1 MEIFVLKVAFLL
13 FFSFMFSGTEPAF
26 FSLTPWKILKLNT
39 EKSLSSRLIVKMSRY
54 KNLILAT
61 ILIGNET
68 VNILTSSLFARL
80 KYSIFPENNPLI
92 STAFIL
98 TATIILL
105 LGGEVTPKMIALKKP
120 VAFLKKSVFLVS
132 PLSILLMPFKKLFKN
147 NNEEKILFLNV
158 IHIARKE
165 KAIDDVEAFF
175 YENIF
180 KATTTPCLFA
190 ATPINKV
197 KNKSILKGHP
207 LPEIVSL
214 ARAIEIMQKEK
225 TNILTIDESGSIS
238 GVITRKN
245 IVEYFTFTELKDF
258 VYRDNTI
265 SGEMPVSLF
274 EYYFDTRLNQ
284 NMFKTINGYV
294 FNLFGRLPE
303 EGEEISD
310 NQFRFKVIEVKN
322 HFITRLK
329 VEKING

>member
-1 MEIFVLKVAFLL
+1 
-13 FFSFMFSGTEPAF
+13 
-26 FSLTPWKILKLNT
+26 
-39 EKSLSSRLIVKMSRY
+39 
-54 KNLILAT
+54 
-61 ILIGNET
+61 
-68 VNILTSSLFARL
+68 
-80 KYSIFPENNPLI
+80 
-92 STAFIL
+92 
-98 TATIILL
+98 
-105 LGGEVTPKMIALKKP
+105 
-120 VAFLKKSVFLVS
+120 
-132 PLSILLMPFKKLFKN
+132 MPFKRLFKN